1 MIIVLKLNNRA
12 MKKVASHGR
21 VCKVKGN
28 YSLEVSYETSNDQ
41 GYVVITKRDW
51 HKAKKTFAIPVSLA
65 APIGQRIIEASK
77 RYVGPKE
84 EIWFDNKKHD
94 DD

>member
-1 MIIVLKLNNRA
+1 MTVVLKVNNRA

-21 VCKVKGN
+21 VCKVNQN
-28 YSLEVSYETSNDQ
+28 YSLEVSYETSNDK

-51 HKAKKTFAIPVSLA
+51 HKLKKTFAIPVSLA
-65 APIGQRIIEASK
+65 APIGQRIIEAAK
-77 RYVGPKE
+77 RYSGPKE
-84 EIWFDNKKHD
+84 PIWFDNKKHD